1 MTDYTGSIIWKAEYK
16 AWGECKAEKAKSNF
30 FENSEIISNNIR
42 FQGQYFDKETGL
54 HYNRNRYYSPYV
66 GRFISKDPIGLLGGS
81 NMYQYA
87 PNPIVWIDPLSLTK
101 IFNKKTTHIG
111 TKTNIEYT
119 VYQQEIDW
127 DQKFTTRG
135 EKTETNLDRA
145 LRGDAPRIKQL
156 MAGHLLIYITQNK
169 MQMGLYSNCLETA
182 IVKIGP
188 YQLFIRIDQ
197 NSILIILLIEMILM
211 MIGTDIGTIEQIKS

>member
-1 MTDYTGSIIWKAEYK
+1 
-16 AWGECKAEKAKSNF
+16 
-30 FENSEIISNNIR
+30 
-42 FQGQYFDKETGL
+42 
-54 HYNRNRYYSPYV
+54 
-66 GRFISKDPIGLLGGS
+66 
-81 NMYQYA
+81 MYQYA
-87 PNPIVWIDPLSLTK
+87 PNPIVWIDPLGLTK

-135 EKTETNLDRA
+135 GKTETNLDRA

-169 MQMGLYSNCLETA
+169 MQIGLYSNCLETA
-182 IVKIGP
+182 IVKIGH

-197 NSILIILLIEMILM
+197 NSILTILLIEMILM

>member
-1 MTDYTGSIIWKAEYK
+1 
-16 AWGECKAEKAKSNF
+16 
-30 FENSEIISNNIR
+30 
-42 FQGQYFDKETGL
+42 
-54 HYNRNRYYSPYV
+54 
-66 GRFISKDPIGLLGGS
+66 
-81 NMYQYA
+81 MYQYA
-87 PNPIVWIDPLSLTK
+87 PNPIVWIDPLGLTK

-135 EKTETNLDRA
+135 GKTETNLDRA
-145 LRGDAPRIKQL
+145 LRGDAHRIKQL

-169 MQMGLYSNCLETA
+169 MQIGLYSNCLETA

-197 NSILIILLIEMILM
+197 NSILTILLIEMILM